1 MRNTYG
7 FTLKNKDGYGLKRW
21 FNGETQLV
29 TNNPLGRLPG
39 ILHSINIAQNVMDFD
54 SAFNYCKCIPE
65 KHKLSFYA
73 LTEKDW
79 NAIQH
84 PVKRF
89 FKSLVKRLYNG
100 IS

>member
-1 MRNTYG
+1 MKNIYG
-7 FTLKNKDGYGLKRW
+7 FTLKNKDGFGLKRW

-39 ILHSINIAQNVMDFD
+39 ILHSINIAQNVMDFK
-54 SAFNYCKCIPE
+54 SAFSYCKAAAKE
-65 KHKLSFYA
+65 HNLMYA
-73 LTEKDW
+73 LLTEKDW
-79 NAIQH
+79 KAIQH

-89 FKSLVKRLYNG
+89 IKNLRKRLHNG